1 MSLGDLSSMMNKA
14 KQMQENIKNLK
25 VEGQSGAGLIKLNM
39 SGRYEVDQIEIDPSL
54 LDPNQKEIL
63 EDLVRAAFNN
73 AVANME
79 EQMKAQMQSLTG
91 GLNLPAGFKMP
102 F

>member
-79 EQMKAQMQSLTG
+79 EKMKSEMQSLTG
-91 GLNLPAGFKMP
+91 GLNLPSGFKMP

>member
-1 MSLGDLSSMMNKA
+1 
-14 KQMQENIKNLK
+14 MQENIKNLK

-79 EQMKAQMQSLTG
+79 EKMKSEMQSLTG
-91 GLNLPAGFKMP
+91 GLNLPSGFKMP